1 MNDSYV
7 GGNLSTIQTNAHLK
21 LGSEK
26 GGRIDDSNMLAMGP
40 LDTGYGQFGSI
51 AKYGESQPQMLNS
64 QDEEEYSDHESIL
77 KKRLVTQAEIDKYC
91 KP

>member
-1 MNDSYV
+1 MMDSTREGMNDSYV

-40 LDTGYGQFGSI
+40 LDTGYG
-51 AKYGESQPQMLNS
+51 
-64 QDEEEYSDHESIL
+64 
-77 KKRLVTQAEIDKYC
+77 
-91 KP
+91 